1 MRGRRAPQESDTEVV
16 KQPEEHNKDEPL
28 SSSVNNSKGDISSD
42 QFVTPSKEDSI
53 SETPSSGRGA
63 RRSASVRR
71 SASSSRS
78 TSVTP
83 SSRSRS
89 KARNMSD
96 KLEKETANPEKPAE
110 SKDSTTQDKKADSKD
125 PKPQDKKADSKDPK
139 PQDKIAAGSK
149 DVVGTP
155 DKPSRS
161 VKESPAATST
171 PNRQPTFAV
180 NKHHSEAKASKVVQV
195 MKNRLL
201 KVLMGLN

>member
-1 MRGRRAPQESDTEVV
+1 MRGRRAPLESETEAV
-16 KQPEEHNKDEPL
+16 KQQEEHNKDEPL
-28 SSSVNNSKGDISSD
+28 SSSVNNSKGDTSTD
-42 QFVTPSKEDSI
+42 HFVTPSKEDSV

-96 KLEKETANPEKPAE
+96 KVAKETANPEKPAE
-110 SKDSTTQDKKADSKD
+110 SKDSTTQDMKAD
-125 PKPQDKKADSKDPK
+125 AKDPK

-180 NKHHSEAKASKVVQV
+180 NKQHSEVKASKVVQV
-195 MKNRLL
+195 IRKRVL
-201 KVLMGLN
+201 KVLKGLN